1 MERKFAYAEEFFF
14 LPRGGL
20 RKGTTSEGSPSISVG
35 RRGLAD
41 KNREGFL
48 FPVEI
53 GIKHRKVL
61 SVFQEAVGEIFN
73 LSLFASVPL
82 KSC

>member
-1 MERKFAYAEEFFF
+1 MRRNFFF
-14 LPRGGL
+14 FPGGL

-53 GIKHRKVL
+53 GIKQEGELVSRSCWLCFQFKLVRK
-61 SVFQEAVGEIFN
+61 
-73 LSLFASVPL
+73 
-82 KSC
+82 